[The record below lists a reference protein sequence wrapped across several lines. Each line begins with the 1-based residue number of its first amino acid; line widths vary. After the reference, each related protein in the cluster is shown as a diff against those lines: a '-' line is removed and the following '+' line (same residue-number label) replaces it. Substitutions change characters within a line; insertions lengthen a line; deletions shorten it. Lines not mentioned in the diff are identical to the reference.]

1 METKLAQV
9 PITNK
14 HDDGH
19 YAFFVCLFVNIL
31 SLCLSGHFC
40 ILSHLLQ
47 LSSHVS
53 LGCELPLNEEMCIC
67 FLLHQYYQF
76 EPCARALG
84 VMYSIAKTLIY
95 IHNSLNFR
103 FISASHWT
111 VIQIL
116 IRRAKL
122 NQRVT

>member
-1 METKLAQV
+1 MAQV

-53 LGCELPLNEEMCIC
+53 LGCELPLNEEIC
-67 FLLHQYYQF
+67 AFVFLLHQCCQF
-76 EPCARALG
+76 EPCAHALG
-84 VMYSIAKTLIY
+84 VIYSIAKMLIY
-95 IHNSLNFR
+95 IHNSFNFR

-116 IRRAKL
+116 MRRAKL
-122 NQRVT
+122 NQKAT

>member
-19 YAFFVCLFVNIL
+19 YAFLFVNIL
-31 SLCLSGHFC
+31 SLRLSGHFR

-53 LGCELPLNEEMCIC
+53 LGCELPLNEEIC
-67 FLLHQYYQF
+67 AFVFLLHQYYQF

-116 IRRAKL
+116 MRRAKL